1 MALSE
6 FELIERYFRA
16 RDGRRPEVRVGIGD
30 DGAVIAP
37 PAEADLVVALDTLIA
52 GVHFPENTSP
62 FDIGWKAL
70 AVNLSDLA
78 AMGAEPAWFT
88 LALTLPEA
96 DEAWLAAFSEGL
108 FELAGRWNIALVGG
122 DTTRGP
128 LTVSVQIAGQVPRGE
143 ALLRAGAR
151 PGDGLWVSGTLGDAA
166 LALQDILSGTEPD
179 PAQRL
184 RLDRPEPR
192 LATGMGLR
200 GLARCAID
208 ISDGLLADIAH
219 LLAASPGTGAL
230 ILQDSIPLSTATRA
244 RVEALPVHWKSVLDG
259 GDDYELCFC
268 VPPEREAEVGEL
280 AERTGEALTRI
291 GTILDTPGLW
301 LESLDGHRQ
310 AVTPHGYTHFDH
322 ERAAP

>member
-1 MALSE
+1 MSLSE
-6 FELIERYFRA
+6 FELIERFFRA
-16 RDGRRPEVRVGIGD
+16 RDGRRPEVRIGIGD
-30 DGAVIAP
+30 DGAVIAQS
-37 PAEADLVVALDTLIA
+37 AEADLVVALDTLIS
-52 GVHFPENTSP
+52 GVHFPEQTRP

-96 DEAWLAAFSEGL
+96 DETWLDAFSEGL
-108 FELAGRWNIALVGG
+108 FELAGSRNIALVGG

-128 LTVSVQIAGQVPRGE
+128 LTVSIQIAGQVPRGA
-143 ALLRAGAR
+143 ALRRAGAR
-151 PGDGLWVSGTLGDAA
+151 AGDGLWVSGTLGDAA
-166 LALQDILSGTEPD
+166 LALQDILSGAEPD
-179 PAQRL
+179 PEQRR

-208 ISDGLLADIAH
+208 ISDGLLADVAH

-230 ILQDSIPLSTATRA
+230 ILRDSIPLSAATRA
-244 RVEALPVHWKSVLDG
+244 RVAAYPLYWKSVLDG

-268 VPPEREAEVGEL
+268 VPPEREAELKDL
-280 AERTGEALTRI
+280 AERTGEPLTRI

-301 LESLDGHRQ
+301 LESLDGTRQ
-310 AVTPHGYTHFDH
+310 AVTPRGYSHFDP
-322 ERAAP
+322 EREAP